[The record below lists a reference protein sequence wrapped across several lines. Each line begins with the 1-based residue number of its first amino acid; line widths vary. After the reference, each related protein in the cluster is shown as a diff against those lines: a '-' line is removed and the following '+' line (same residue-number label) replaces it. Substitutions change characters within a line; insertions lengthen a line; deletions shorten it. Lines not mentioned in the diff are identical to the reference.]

1 MDRLSNLVNL
11 IGRHATAD
19 GTFDCPLPG
28 VKLIRASAPTLPMPV
43 VYEPTICI
51 VAQGRK
57 QVALGQTRYIYDPA
71 RYLTAS
77 VDLPVMGSV
86 IEASAAKPYLCVQL
100 DLDVA
105 VLADLALRHPAL
117 AEAPIAPAE
126 GLALNAVSPA
136 LLDAAARLL
145 ALLDTPQDRDALS
158 PLITREILYRLLTG
172 PGGGVIRHMA
182 QADSRLNQVSR
193 AILWIRTRYR
203 EPCRIEE
210 AAEVAGMSRST
221 FHEHFR
227 AITSMSPIAFRTQL
241 RMQEA
246 RRLMV
251 SDAVDAASA
260 GFAVGYDSPSQFS
273 RDYSRLFGAPPARDA
288 ERLRGESTVGRTP
301 TSGDATRPAATLTT
315 S

>member
-1 MDRLSNLVNL
+1 MDRLSTLVDL
-11 IGRHATAD
+11 IGRHAPRD
-19 GTFDCPLPG
+19 GTFTCPLPG

-43 VYEPTICI
+43 IYEPTICI

-57 QVALGQTRYIYDPA
+57 QAALGRTRYIYDAA

-86 IEASAAKPYLCVQL
+86 VEASEAEPYLCLQL

-105 VLADLALRHPAL
+105 ELADLALRHPPL
-117 AEAPIAPAE
+117 ADAPIAPAE
-126 GLALNAVSPA
+126 GLALNDVSPA

-145 ALLDTPQDRDALS
+145 ALLDTPGDRDALA

-241 RMQEA
+241 RLQEA

-251 SDAVDAASA
+251 SDAADAASA

-273 RDYSRLFGAPPARDA
+273 RDYARLFGTPPARDA
-288 ERLRGESTVGRTP
+288 ERLRGANGARRPSTT
-301 TSGDATRPAATLTT
+301 GDATPHSVTFDA
-315 S
+315 

>member
-1 MDRLSNLVNL
+1 MDRLSTLVDL
-11 IGRHATAD
+11 IGRHAPGD
-19 GTFDCPLPG
+19 GTFTSRLPG
-28 VKLIRASAPTLPMPV
+28 VKLIRASAPTLSMPV
-43 VYEPTICI
+43 IYEPTICI

-57 QVALGQTRYIYDPA
+57 QAALGQTRYVYDPA

-77 VDLPVMGSV
+77 VELPVMGSV
-86 IEASAAKPYLCVQL
+86 IEASEAEPYLCLQL
-100 DLDVA
+100 DLDLA
-105 VLADLALRHPAL
+105 ELADLVLRHPPL
-117 AEAPIAPAE
+117 AGAPVAPAE
-126 GLALNAVSPA
+126 GLALNDVSPA
-136 LLDAAARLL
+136 LLDAASRLL
-145 ALLDTPQDRDALS
+145 ALLDTPDDLDALA
-158 PLITREILYRLLTG
+158 PLITREILYRLLAG

-210 AAEVAGMSRST
+210 AAEIAGMSRST

-241 RMQEA
+241 RLQEA

-251 SDAVDAASA
+251 SDAADAASA

-288 ERLRGESTVGRTP
+288 EQLRRESGTRAP
-301 TSGDATRPAATLTT
+301 PSSGDAARAALP
-315 S
+315 SRA

>member
-1 MDRLSNLVNL
+1 MDRLSTLVDL
-11 IGRHATAD
+11 IGRHAPGD
-19 GTFDCPLPG
+19 GTFTCPLPG

-43 VYEPTICI
+43 IYEPTVCI

-57 QVALGQTRYIYDPA
+57 QAALGRTRYIYDPA
-71 RYLTAS
+71 RFLTAS

-86 IEASAAKPYLCVQL
+86 IEASEAKPYLCLQL

-105 VLADLALRHPAL
+105 ELADLVLRHPPPAG
-117 AEAPIAPAE
+117 APIAPAE
-126 GLALNAVSPA
+126 GLALNDISPA

-145 ALLDTPQDRDALS
+145 GLLDTPNDRDALA
-158 PLITREILYRLLTG
+158 PLIMREILYRLLTG
-172 PGGGVIRHMA
+172 PGGGVIRQKA

-203 EPCRIEE
+203 ESCRIEE
-210 AAEVAGMSRST
+210 VAEVAGMSRST

-251 SDAVDAASA
+251 SEAADAANA

-273 RDYSRLFGAPPARDA
+273 RDYARLFGAPPARDA
-288 ERLRGESTVGRTP
+288 ERLRSESG
-301 TSGDATRPAATLTT
+301 TRPQPPLATQQEP

>member
-1 MDRLSNLVNL
+1 MDRLSTLVDL
-11 IGRHATAD
+11 IGRHAPRD
-19 GTFDCPLPG
+19 GTFPSRLPG

-43 VYEPTICI
+43 IYEPTICI

-57 QVALGQTRYIYDPA
+57 QAALGQTRYIYDPA

-77 VDLPVMGSV
+77 VELPVMGSV
-86 IEASAAKPYLCVQL
+86 IEASEAEPYLCLQL

-105 VLADLALRHPAL
+105 ELADLVLRHPPL
-117 AEAPIAPAE
+117 AGAPVAPAE
-126 GLALNAVSPA
+126 GLALNDVSPA

-145 ALLDTPQDRDALS
+145 ALLDTPDDVDALA

-241 RMQEA
+241 RLQEA

-251 SDAVDAASA
+251 SDAADAASA
-260 GFAVGYDSPSQFS
+260 GFAVGYGSPSQFS

-288 ERLRGESTVGRTP
+288 EQLRSESGTRAP
-301 TSGDATRPAATLTT
+301 PSSGDAARAELFSRT
-315 S
+315 

>member
-1 MDRLSNLVNL
+1 MDRLSTLVDL
-11 IGRHATAD
+11 IGRHAPGD
-19 GTFDCPLPG
+19 GTFTCPLPG

-43 VYEPTICI
+43 IYEPTVCI

-57 QVALGQTRYIYDPA
+57 QAALGRTRYIYDPA

-86 IEASAAKPYLCVQL
+86 IEASEAKPYLCLQL

-105 VLADLALRHPAL
+105 ELADLALRHPPPAG
-117 AEAPIAPAE
+117 APIAPAE
-126 GLALNAVSPA
+126 GLALNDVSPA

-145 ALLDTPQDRDALS
+145 GLLDTPEDRDALA

-172 PGGGVIRHMA
+172 PGGGVIRQLA
-182 QADSRLNQVSR
+182 QADSRLHQVSR

-221 FHEHFR
+221 FHQYFR

-251 SDAVDAASA
+251 SEAADAASA

-273 RDYSRLFGAPPARDA
+273 RDYARLFGAPPARDA
-288 ERLRGESTVGRTP
+288 ERLRSESGTRP
-301 TSGDATRPAATLTT
+301 RPPSGDAARAELT
-315 S
+315 SRR

>member
-1 MDRLSNLVNL
+1 MDRLSTLVDL
-11 IGRHATAD
+11 IGRHAPRD
-19 GTFDCPLPG
+19 GTFPSRLPG

-43 VYEPTICI
+43 IYEPTICI

-57 QVALGQTRYIYDPA
+57 QAALGQTRYIYDPA

-77 VDLPVMGSV
+77 VELPVMGSV
-86 IEASAAKPYLCVQL
+86 IEASEAEPYLCLQL
-100 DLDVA
+100 DLDLA
-105 VLADLALRHPAL
+105 ELADLVLRHPPL
-117 AEAPIAPAE
+117 AGAPVAPAE
-126 GLALNAVSPA
+126 GLALNDVSPA

-145 ALLDTPQDRDALS
+145 ALLDTPDDVDALA

-241 RMQEA
+241 RLQEA

-251 SDAVDAASA
+251 SDAADAASA

-288 ERLRGESTVGRTP
+288 EQLRRESGTRAP
-301 TSGDATRPAATLTT
+301 PSSGDAARAELFSRT
-315 S
+315 